1 MSYLWDMRKYALE
14 ITEIISGIPHARF
27 IENKTVRYAVER
39 LLLIV
44 GEAANHVSK
53 EFQEDHPEIEWA
65 QIIGLRN
72 ILAHEYGEVKMD
84 KIYLAATKS
93 IPVLLQ
99 RLEQIPSEQHSQK
112 QNHPQRPDWFLRIH
126 PRLAPSSTRTT

>member
-14 ITEIISGIPHARF
+14 IKEIINGVPHSKFA
-27 IENKTVRYAVER
+27 ENKTIRYAIER
-39 LLLIV
+39 LLLII

-53 EFQEDHPEIEWA
+53 KFKEEHPEIEWA

-72 ILAHEYGEVKMD
+72 ILAHEYGEVKTD

-93 IPVLLQ
+93 IPALLENLQ
-99 RLEQIPSEQHSQK
+99 PLLPE
-112 QNHPQRPDWFLRIH
+112 
-126 PRLAPSSTRTT
+126 

>member
-1 MSYLWDMRKYALE
+1 MPLNERDSAYLWDIRKYALE
-14 ITEIISGIPHARF
+14 IMGFMNGVPYVKF
-27 IENKTVRYAVER
+27 VENKMIRYAVER

-44 GEAANHVSK
+44 GEAANHVSV
-53 EFQEDHPEIEWA
+53 EFQTEHPEIEWG

-93 IPVLLQ
+93 IPALLEK
-99 RLEQIPSEQHSQK
+99 LKPLLPE
-112 QNHPQRPDWFLRIH
+112 
-126 PRLAPSSTRTT
+126 

>member
-1 MSYLWDMRKYALE
+1 MPPSERNLSYLWDMRKYALE
-14 ITEIISGIPHARF
+14 IEEIIEGVPHTKF
-27 IENKTVRYAVER
+27 VENKTVRYAIER
-39 LLLIV
+39 LLLII

-53 EFQEDHPEIEWA
+53 EFQEEHPDIEWA

-93 IPVLLQ
+93 IPALLKN
-99 RLEQIPSEQHSQK
+99 LEPLLPE
-112 QNHPQRPDWFLRIH
+112 
-126 PRLAPSSTRTT
+126 

>member
-1 MSYLWDMRKYALE
+1 MPPDSRDLAYLWDMRKYALE
-14 ITEIISGIPHARF
+14 ITEIISGVPHARF
-27 IENKTVRYAVER
+27 IANKTIRYAVER

-93 IPVLLQ
+93 IPVLLEK
-99 RLEQIPSEQHSQK
+99 LDPLLSE
-112 QNHPQRPDWFLRIH
+112 
-126 PRLAPSSTRTT
+126 

>member
-1 MSYLWDMRKYALE
+1 MLPGERDMSYLWDMRKYALE
-14 ITEIISGIPHARF
+14 IAEIIKGVPHTKYA
-27 IENKTVRYAVER
+27 ENKTIRYAIER

-53 EFQEDHPEIEWA
+53 EFQEQHPNIEWA

-84 KIYLAATKS
+84 KIYLAATKGVPALPENLES
-93 IPVLLQ
+93 LL
-99 RLEQIPSEQHSQK
+99 
-112 QNHPQRPDWFLRIH
+112 
-126 PRLAPSSTRTT
+126 

>member
-1 MSYLWDMRKYALE
+1 MPHDERNMSYLWDMRKYALE
-14 ITEIISGIPHARF
+14 IKEIVQGVPHTKF
-27 IENKTVRYAVER
+27 VENKTIRYAIER

-53 EFQEDHPEIEWA
+53 GFQEKHPEIEWA

-72 ILAHEYGEVKMD
+72 ILAHEYGEVKID

-93 IPVLLQ
+93 IPVLLENIESLLQ
-99 RLEQIPSEQHSQK
+99 E
-112 QNHPQRPDWFLRIH
+112 
-126 PRLAPSSTRTT
+126 

>member
-1 MSYLWDMRKYALE
+1 MPHNDRDMAYLWDMRKYALE
-14 ITEIISGIPHARF
+14 ITEIIKGVPHAKF
-27 IENKTVRYAVER
+27 VENKTIRYAIER

-53 EFQEDHPEIEWA
+53 GFREKHPEIEWA

-84 KIYLAATKS
+84 KIYLAATKAV
-93 IPVLLQ
+93 PALLEC
-99 RLEQIPSEQHSQK
+99 LEPLLPE
-112 QNHPQRPDWFLRIH
+112 
-126 PRLAPSSTRTT
+126 

>member
-1 MSYLWDMRKYALE
+1 MPLDDRDASYLWDMRKYALE
-14 ITEIISGIPHARF
+14 ITEIIDGVPHAKF
-27 IENKTVRYAVER
+27 VDNKTIRYAIER

-53 EFQEDHPEIEWA
+53 EFQEVHTEIEWA

-84 KIYLAATKS
+84 KIFLAATKS
-93 IPVLLQ
+93 IPMLLEK
-99 RLEQIPSEQHSQK
+99 LNP
-112 QNHPQRPDWFLRIH
+112 L
-126 PRLAPSSTRTT
+126 LAE

>member
-1 MSYLWDMRKYALE
+1 MPHNERDMSHLWDMRKYALE
-14 ITEIISGIPHARF
+14 IAEIIKGVPHEKF
-27 IENKTVRYAVER
+27 IENKTVRYAIER

-44 GEAANHVSK
+44 GEAANHVSG
-53 EFQEDHPEIEWA
+53 EFQEQHPKIEWA

-93 IPVLLQ
+93 IPALLED
-99 RLEQIPSEQHSQK
+99 LEPLLPE
-112 QNHPQRPDWFLRIH
+112 
-126 PRLAPSSTRTT
+126 

>member
-1 MSYLWDMRKYALE
+1 MPHSERDMSYLWDMRKYALE
-14 ITEIISGIPHARF
+14 ITEIIGDIPHARF
-27 IENKTVRYAVER
+27 VENKTVRYAVER

-44 GEAANHVSK
+44 GEAANHVS
-53 EFQEDHPEIEWA
+53 EGFREEHPEIEWA

-93 IPVLLQ
+93 IPALSKKLEPLLA
-99 RLEQIPSEQHSQK
+99 E
-112 QNHPQRPDWFLRIH
+112 
-126 PRLAPSSTRTT
+126 

>member
-1 MSYLWDMRKYALE
+1 MLHNDRDLSYLWDMQKYALE
-14 ITEIISGIPHARF
+14 ILEIVEGVLYIKF
-27 IENKTVRYAVER
+27 IENKITRYAVER

-53 EFQEDHPEIEWA
+53 EFQDKHPEIEWA

-99 RLEQIPSEQHSQK
+99 KLEVL
-112 QNHPQRPDWFLRIH
+112 LRE
-126 PRLAPSSTRTT
+126 

>member
-1 MSYLWDMRKYALE
+1 MPFDDRDISYLWDMRKYALE
-14 ITEIISGIPHARF
+14 ITGFVDGVPHAKF
-27 IENKTVRYAVER
+27 VENKMIRYAVER
-39 LLLIV
+39 LLLII

-53 EFQEDHPEIEWA
+53 EFQEQHPEIEWA

-93 IPVLLQ
+93 IPALLQ
-99 RLEQIPSEQHSQK
+99 KLESLLSE
-112 QNHPQRPDWFLRIH
+112 
-126 PRLAPSSTRTT
+126 

>member
-1 MSYLWDMRKYALE
+1 MRPDERDLSYLWDMRKYAAE
-14 ITEIISGIPHARF
+14 ITEIIKGVPHTKF
-27 IENKTVRYAVER
+27 VENKTIRYAIER

-53 EFQEDHPEIEWA
+53 EFQEKHSELEWA

-93 IPVLLQ
+93 IPALLNS
-99 RLEQIPSEQHSQK
+99 LESLIPE
-112 QNHPQRPDWFLRIH
+112 
-126 PRLAPSSTRTT
+126 